1 MKTKSLFLDPKRV
14 LVELENGDRY
24 ILGFLSTMNYQI
36 EQRYDNLCTRCIDEL
51 FNNYYSGDEKS
62 IWGPIVLGMYKN
74 QLNPFSWVVND
85 RDRER
90 ERIGRRIKDI
100 RKELGLEAK
109 ELAKRVGIDPG
120 NLSRIEQGRFSVGV
134 DILGRIAGALNM
146 ELDFVAKV
154 RIESRRENILK
165 G

>member
-36 EQRYDNLCTRCIDEL
+36 EQRYDNFCTRCIDEL

-146 ELDFVAKV
+146 ELDFVAKD